1 MPEYASED
9 FKAKTLE
16 VLQKEG
22 IPLKILSEMK
32 DLMAKEKLTKE
43 QVQYFADQVYVNFN
57 KVMITPGEPIGTVA
71 AQSIGEPGTQM
82 TLRTFHYAGV
92 SEFSV
97 TQGLPRLIEIV
108 DARKNPSTPIMY
120 VYLDSEYR
128 KDQAKAK
135 TILQKIEQ
143 IRVDSIAL
151 DVELDLSD
159 YSIVIYLDPELLED
173 KGIDLEEF
181 QNKMKK
187 YKKKGTIDI
196 DYENSQ
202 VVIRPEIDDV
212 QKLQKVREKV
222 LKTTISGIKGIKR
235 AIIYWD
241 NDDQEYVIQTEG
253 TNLSEVLKIK
263 GVDFVRTISNHI
275 HEIEKLFGIE
285 AAREMIIRESSQVL
299 EEQGLDVDK
308 RHLLAMADLMCL
320 TGRILQIGRHGISG
334 VKDSILA
341 RAAFEV
347 TIKQLLNASISGEE
361 EKLEGIPENVI
372 IGQLVPTIGTGA
384 IKIQADLEKYM
395 EILQKKSEG

>member
-1 MPEYASED
+1 
-9 FKAKTLE
+9 
-16 VLQKEG
+16 
-22 IPLKILSEMK
+22 
-32 DLMAKEKLTKE
+32 
-43 QVQYFADQVYVNFN
+43 
-57 KVMITPGEPIGTVA
+57 MITPGEPIGTVA

-143 IRVDSIAL
+143 IRVDSISL

-202 VVIRPEIDDV
+202 VIIRPEIDDV

-253 TNLSEVLKIK
+253 TNLSEV
-263 GVDFVRTISNHI
+263 
-275 HEIEKLFGIE
+275 
-285 AAREMIIRESSQVL
+285 
-299 EEQGLDVDK
+299 
-308 RHLLAMADLMCL
+308 
-320 TGRILQIGRHGISG
+320 
-334 VKDSILA
+334 
-341 RAAFEV
+341 
-347 TIKQLLNASISGEE
+347 
-361 EKLEGIPENVI
+361 
-372 IGQLVPTIGTGA
+372 
-384 IKIQADLEKYM
+384 
-395 EILQKKSEG
+395 